1 MISMLAI
8 MKRCAA
14 FLFATFAISA
24 IASGPISPLGWNG
37 SNEPSYGSG
46 QSCCIPADLNG
57 TGLIG
62 GAFVLVSDSKSEF
75 AVFALT
81 YTPPLKPHWQL
92 LERHSMS
99 KLSTYTVTVEPKTP
113 GPNAGIKVCAT
124 VNCTIY
130 YLPTKASKSF
140 KKGSA
145 S

>member
-1 MISMLAI
+1 
-8 MKRCAA
+8 
-14 FLFATFAISA
+14 
-24 IASGPISPLGWNG
+24 
-37 SNEPSYGSG
+37 
-46 QSCCIPADLNG
+46 
-57 TGLIG
+57 
-62 GAFVLVSDSKSEF
+62 
-75 AVFALT
+75 
-81 YTPPLKPHWQL
+81 
-92 LERHSMS
+92 MS